1 MEKDLKQIIK
11 NEIAPLLIGIRN
23 DLEDNKKATQELSEE
38 VKKKSN
44 LEYELEVDDQYYKG
58 KDGETPQQ
66 DIDYP
71 SKETVLQFIKDN
83 LPKKGKEYFTKKDIK
98 DIMSDVFALIP
109 SKEELK
115 GKDGDNGQIDY
126 SVVES
131 LALPLIDKKY
141 KAFKKDIEFV
151 TKEVFKAI
159 EDNKIPELSAD
170 KIRNKLESLKGNSRL
185 DAKAIK
191 GLEKYMTTF
200 IATSS
205 GGGGG
210 IDLSN
215 YVPYTG
221 ATTTLDLNNKDLN
234 SVNTLEVKQAT
245 TNAVIIGDVSGNAR
259 GNGALDLQSNRV
271 LVTNVASG
279 SESVAVGVN
288 NTASA
293 NRSNALGI
301 NNTASANYSQAFGYS
316 NTATSDASTAVG
328 YSNYAIGNYSSAL
341 GNSNYAEAYFS
352 ASVGSNNTASTYQGS
367 AFGYGNTASA
377 NYSSAFGF
385 LNHTEGVYS
394 VALGAN
400 AQATSPS
407 SLAIGSGTASG
418 YYSSDLRTKATGNGS
433 VSVGTNSG
441 YYGTANTASGT
452 YSQAFG
458 VGNNASGNYSTTIG
472 YGNAVS
478 LDSSTAVG
486 YGNAVYVTNS
496 LALGVNISNNTAN
509 TIEIGAS
516 NASKIQLSS
525 TYLRPFT
532 DNQKTLGGITNR
544 WTTIYGNGG
553 LMLGYTAK
561 TANYTL
567 TATNYLV
574 NCTANTFTITLPT
587 AVAITGQIFIIKNSG
602 TGIIT
607 LATTS
612 SQTIDGVAS
621 GIFTLVQ
628 WDSITVTS
636 NGANWIITN

>member
-1 MEKDLKQIIK
+1 MSEKEIK
-11 NEIAPLLIGIRN
+11 LNIEVEGG
-23 DLEDNKKATQELSEE
+23 EDGYTPI
-38 VKKKSN
+38 
-44 LEYELEVDDQYYKG
+44 KG
-58 KDGETPQQ
+58 KDYFTKEEQELFVSEIMSKINIPTPKDGEPGKDAEPVDYKKIEKFVKSEVAKIPKPEVTDVEIDFDSVVVTVLEKIPKNP
-66 DIDYP
+66 DIDYE
-71 SKETVLQFIKDN
+71 SIKDYC
-83 LPKKGKEYFTKKDIK
+83 LKEIQK
-98 DIMSDVFALIP
+98 
-109 SKEELK
+109 
-115 GKDGDNGQIDY
+115 
-126 SVVES
+126 
-131 LALPLIDKKY
+131 
-141 KAFKKDIEFV
+141 IENNRETRV
-151 TKEVFKAI
+151 RTL
-159 EDNKIPELSAD
+159 N
-170 KIRNKLESLKGNSRL
+170 
-185 DAKAIK
+185 
-191 GLEKYMTTF
+191 
-200 IATSS
+200 S
-205 GGGGG
+205 GGPTTRLGELVDVNIDGATTG
-210 IDLSN
+210 QVLRFDGLNWVPGTDVDLSG

-245 TNAVIIGDVSGNAR
+245 TNAVIIGDVSGDAR
-259 GNGALDLQSNRV
+259 GSGALDLQSHRV

-279 SESVAVGVN
+279 SESVALGVN

-293 NRSNALGI
+293 NRSTATGY
-301 NNTASANYSQAFGYS
+301 NNTASGDYSQAFGYS
-316 NTATSDASTAVG
+316 NNATIYASTAIG
-328 YSNYAIGNYSSAL
+328 YANYAIGNYSSAL

-472 YGNAVS
+472 YGNSVS